1 MEFSPRRSSLY
12 RNRMFA
18 VTLAASTWLASSW
31 LVAQGPIVQYGHKP
45 ASAKGPRALGLIQL
59 SPKGKARL
67 TPIAIMMDGKFYDAG
82 SYKAAPVPM
91 ALDFGIVY
99 EGFRTGVS
107 QGVFTITQPG
117 QLNHVWIAEGTW
129 LPAGAK
135 APEKSKKYST
145 PVIEDKDAPPVLH
158 RPSDK
163 ADSDSKDKDKDKD
176 QQKPATPP
184 APPTTA
190 PPASAPSP
198 PPDTAKAPAAAETAK
213 AAPSDEPIE
222 DPNRPR
228 LRRGKPDS
236 SARREPF
243 TTFDPLTD
251 AATAGASS
259 GTFSG
264 TGKPDAKTAKNSA
277 VASPPI
283 VGIPAIS
290 DAGGPDPRPY
300 TYDVKPAE
308 EAIYRNK
315 MFDLAAA
322 QLHAQAGAATK
333 DAAPARKT
341 ASAGKTA
348 GKLPKLAFDNVSLRI
363 FDLSNSNE
371 PVLVLSAKTR
381 PPTAG
386 TAEGFEEPKEITL
399 IARTNLEGEL
409 HKLFFAQTDSR
420 HLDVAPRMELIDAV
434 DADGDGRGELLFRRT
449 SDDGSAYAI
458 YRVTADRLWPLFE
471 GTP

>member
-1 MEFSPRRSSLY
+1 
-12 RNRMFA
+12 MFA

-31 LVAQGPIVQYGHKP
+31 LVAQGPMPQYGRKP
-45 ASAKGPRALGLIQL
+45 ASSKGPRALGLIQL

-67 TPIAIMMDGKFYDAG
+67 TPIAIVMDGKFYDAG

-158 RPSDK
+158 RHSDK
-163 ADSDSKDKDKDKD
+163 ADSDSGADSASDRKD
-176 QQKPATPP
+176 QPKPATPP

-190 PPASAPSP
+190 PPASAPNP
-198 PPDTAKAPAAAETAK
+198 PETAKAPAAPEPAK
-213 AAPSDEPIE
+213 PASDETIA

-228 LRRGKPDS
+228 LRRGKPES
-236 SARREPF
+236 SARHEPF
-243 TTFDPLTD
+243 TTFESLTD
-251 AATAGASS
+251 AAPAGRSS
-259 GTFSG
+259 A
-264 TGKPDAKTAKNSA
+264 TGKPDAKTAKDSA
-277 VASPPI
+277 AASAQFI
-283 VGIPAIS
+283 FIPAIS

-300 TYDVKPAE
+300 SYDVKPAE
-308 EAIYRNK
+308 EASYRSK
-315 MFDLAAA
+315 MLDLAAT
-322 QLHAQAGAATK
+322 QLRAQASAATK
-333 DAAPARKT
+333 DAAPTRKKLST
-341 ASAGKTA
+341 GKSA
-348 GKLPKLAFDNVSLRI
+348 GKLPKPAFDDVSLRI
-363 FDLSNSNE
+363 FDLSSSNE

-381 PPTAG
+381 PPA
-386 TAEGFEEPKEITL
+386 AESFEEPKEITL

-409 HKLFFAQTDSR
+409 RKLFFSQTDSR
-420 HLDVAPRMELIDAV
+420 HLDVAPRMEMIDAV

-449 SDDGSAYAI
+449 SDGGSAYAI